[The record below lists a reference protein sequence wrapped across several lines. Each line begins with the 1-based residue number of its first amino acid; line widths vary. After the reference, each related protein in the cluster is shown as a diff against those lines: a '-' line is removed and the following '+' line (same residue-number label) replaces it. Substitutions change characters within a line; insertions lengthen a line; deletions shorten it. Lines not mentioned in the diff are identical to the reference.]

1 MSLCPVKGAQGGAQ
15 CLIDKVTK
23 VTKVKISQATYHK
36 DRGSMGW
43 FSLPRSTS
51 NIAHFASLWNDD
63 AEQVEH

>member
-1 MSLCPVKGAQGGAQ
+1 MSLCPAKAAQGGAQ
-15 CLIDKVTK
+15 CLLDKVTK
-23 VTKVKISQATYHK
+23 VKNSQATYHK

-63 AEQVEH
+63 AEPAEH